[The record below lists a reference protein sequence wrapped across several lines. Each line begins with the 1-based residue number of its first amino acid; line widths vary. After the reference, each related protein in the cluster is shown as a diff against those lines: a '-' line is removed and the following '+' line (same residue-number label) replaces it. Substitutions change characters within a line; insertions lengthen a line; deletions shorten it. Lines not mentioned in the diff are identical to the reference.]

1 MERFFFFFSYLFN
14 LQICEKMSAMGIK
27 RTHCLELSR
36 NHGDLKV
43 SLTEKYHT
51 QDLESKQ
58 QNIRTGLESVS
69 QASCVAS
76 FFIQAILLIPQ
87 RSHSIKKMS
96 TLHLGVCGSTLK
108 SNELKSHS
116 VQSFTPCLVPRSF
129 HSYTPTLKYYQS
141 STSSLKPA
149 LPIILEDK

>member
-1 MERFFFFFSYLFN
+1 MINPSCHGNQAPSFNISCFCFLVWGLYFGKVFFSYLFN

-87 RSHSIKKMS
+87 RSHSIKKNE
-96 TLHLGVCGSTLK
+96 HLAFGGVWQHF
-108 SNELKSHS
+108 EE
-116 VQSFTPCLVPRSF
+116 Q
-129 HSYTPTLKYYQS
+129 
-141 STSSLKPA
+141 
-149 LPIILEDK
+149 